1 MTKDS
6 NKTLQSK
13 QTYFRLINKTEDY
26 IEQHLKQ
33 PISLSD
39 LANNANLS
47 EFHFH
52 RIFTK
57 YSTET
62 VNEFITRFKLER
74 AAIFLRVNPRTSII
88 DIALEYGY
96 NGPSSFSRSFK
107 KHFGISPLKYR
118 KTARNVK
125 NDNYIYGLINHVNN
139 P

>member
-96 NGPSSFSRSFK
+96 NDPSSFSRSFK

-125 NDNYIYGLINHVNN
+125 NDNYIYGIINHVNN

>member
-1 MTKDS
+1 MAMND
-6 NKTLQSK
+6 NKNSQSK

-26 IEQHLKQ
+26 IEQHLKE

-39 LANNANLS
+39 LANNVNLS

-62 VNEFITRFKLER
+62 VNGFVTRFKLER
-74 AAIFLRVNPRTSII
+74 AAIFLKVNSKISII

-96 NGPSSFSRSFK
+96 NDPSSFSRSFK

-118 KTARNVK
+118 KTARSVK
-125 NDNYIYGLINHVNN
+125 NDN
-139 P
+139 

>member
-74 AAIFLRVNPRTSII
+74 AAIFLRDNPRTSII

-125 NDNYIYGLINHVNN
+125 NDNYIYGIINHVNN

>member
-13 QTYFRLINKTEDY
+13 QTYFRLINKTKDY

-125 NDNYIYGLINHVNN
+125 NDNYIYGIINHVNN